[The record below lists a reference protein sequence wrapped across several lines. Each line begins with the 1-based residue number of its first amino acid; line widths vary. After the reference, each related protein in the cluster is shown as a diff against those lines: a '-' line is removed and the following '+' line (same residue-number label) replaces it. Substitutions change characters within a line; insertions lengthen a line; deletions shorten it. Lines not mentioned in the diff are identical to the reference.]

1 MLIKCEAVGGA
12 TNLLV
17 ILRGVH
23 SFKGKVEYRRRGKKR
38 EKKKKNTLGG
48 RELYIAIRG
57 SSEDTDGCGE
67 CHTAINWGSMT
78 RACVLYSFFASLI

>member
-1 MLIKCEAVGGA
+1 MGKWNIVGGEGEK
-12 TNLLV
+12 
-17 ILRGVH
+17 R
-23 SFKGKVEYRRRGKKR
+23 KEEEYPER
-38 EKKKKNTLGG
+38 G

-67 CHTAINWGSMT
+67 CHAAINWGSMT